1 MNMTGIIMINY
12 IEWFTEFTEQT
23 YTGIKALL
31 IHHSE
36 ISDSYKEWLDLKT
49 RQITDIEAS
58 GNIAQKVEI
67 DPVEFSN
74 YCYRKALDCDIAAL
88 HRFTVSKGGGHEPF

>member
-1 MNMTGIIMINY
+1 MNMTGIIMISY
-12 IEWFTEFTEQT
+12 IEWFTEQT

-36 ISDSYKEWLDLKT
+36 IPDSCKEWLDLKT
-49 RQITDIEAS
+49 RQIADIEAS
-58 GNIAQKVEI
+58 GNIAKKVEI
-67 DPVEFSN
+67 DPIEFSN

-88 HRFTVSKGGGHEPF
+88 RRFTFLKGSGHEPS